1 VSAHSSCPFGEMAV
15 PGLNAQGGPFGL
27 CGRPSSLAAISVARS
42 PHPKIP
48 FLADKALRLAPLR
61 ALSPVGLFVTIMSSS
76 SDEALRKPLT
86 APTGVEVRDGAP

>member
-1 VSAHSSCPFGEMAV
+1 MSALMPTFSGSFALLKF
-15 PGLNAQGGPFGL
+15 LNAPGYMRMSCRFK
-27 CGRPSSLAAISVARS
+27 ATT
-42 PHPKIP
+42 KIP